1 MSEQEKQP
9 EQVPDMM
16 ALVEKYVPEL
26 KQGITQ
32 GELEGIIARLTM
44 DKTVA
49 ERNMNLA
56 IKKLVEAAQERD
68 VLAGEVIALRAQVK
82 SMAEAFKGKV
92 E

>member
-1 MSEQEKQP
+1 MDKP
-9 EQVPDMM
+9 EDIME
-16 ALVEKYVPEL
+16 LVEKYLPEI

-32 GELEGIIARLTM
+32 GEVDGIISRLTM
-44 DKTVA
+44 EKIVA

-56 IKKLVEAAQERD
+56 IEKLVEAAQERD